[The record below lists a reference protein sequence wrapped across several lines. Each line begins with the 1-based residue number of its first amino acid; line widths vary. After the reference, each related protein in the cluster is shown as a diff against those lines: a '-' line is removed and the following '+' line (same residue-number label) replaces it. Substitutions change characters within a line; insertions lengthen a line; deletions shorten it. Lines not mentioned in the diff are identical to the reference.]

1 MGAGWANMGVYGC
14 KLGVDGENMGCRL
27 DGCRLGVDWVYI
39 GV

>member
-27 DGCRLGVDWVYI
+27 GVDGCRLGVDWV
-39 GV
+39 